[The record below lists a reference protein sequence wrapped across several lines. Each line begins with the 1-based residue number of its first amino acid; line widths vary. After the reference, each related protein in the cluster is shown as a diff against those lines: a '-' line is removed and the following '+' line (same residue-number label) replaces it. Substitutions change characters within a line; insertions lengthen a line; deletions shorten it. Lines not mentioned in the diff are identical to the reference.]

1 MKYPD
6 ELVISIEVHQSHF
19 EIHDYQRKHVSKLQA
34 GAGGQQ
40 SGNLLGTSRVS
51 SKEKVPYILMLR
63 KK

>member
-6 ELVISIEVHQSHF
+6 ELVINIKVHQSHF
-19 EIHDYQRKHVSKLQA
+19 EIHGYQRKHVSKLQA

-40 SGNLLGTSRVS
+40 SGNLIGTSLVGSREVLY
-51 SKEKVPYILMLR
+51 VLMLR